1 MEPEMIGNPIEL
13 IREQLGHEYA
23 ELLVEITRTAT
34 LLGFGIF
41 IVGGTVRDL
50 ILKRDLKDID
60 LSVTGDAILLVDE
73 VSKSLDVDIVR
84 YRKFRTATIKTGRIE
99 IDVVSARS
107 EIYPN
112 SGALP
117 EVKLGDI
124 HDDLKRRDF
133 TINAMAISINE
144 PYHLVDSEDGRSDLS
159 AGTVRV
165 LHNRSFIDDPTRLF
179 RMFRYASRFD
189 FDIDENTYIAA
200 KSAISKQ
207 CLATIS
213 KERLTNEVLLM
224 LEEPH
229 VDNAFRYFIEF
240 DVLGLPVSAN
250 EKISIEHTN
259 LEFKWIALLSMYRE
273 DCYEQ
278 FCSMFSL
285 DRKNTNMIKDYIDL
299 CSLIKTN
306 DLLAVDRTNI
316 SATYFLL
323 KQVPR
328 PVMDAYVACHPNQL
342 NVNMLMDYMMYTDQ
356 VKINLDPIGLI
367 NLGVDRHHISDV
379 MDILMI
385 GALTGKIASRS
396 DEEKAVVQ
404 YVNEHKI

>member
-1 MEPEMIGNPIEL
+1 MIGNPIEL

-107 EIYPN
+107 EVYPN

-144 PYHLVDSEDGRSDLS
+144 PYHLVDSEDGRSDLN

-213 KERLTNEVLLM
+213 KERLTN
-224 LEEPH
+224 
-229 VDNAFRYFIEF
+229 
-240 DVLGLPVSAN
+240 
-250 EKISIEHTN
+250 
-259 LEFKWIALLSMYRE
+259 
-273 DCYEQ
+273 
-278 FCSMFSL
+278 
-285 DRKNTNMIKDYIDL
+285 
-299 CSLIKTN
+299 
-306 DLLAVDRTNI
+306 
-316 SATYFLL
+316 
-323 KQVPR
+323 
-328 PVMDAYVACHPNQL
+328 
-342 NVNMLMDYMMYTDQ
+342 
-356 VKINLDPIGLI
+356 
-367 NLGVDRHHISDV
+367 
-379 MDILMI
+379 
-385 GALTGKIASRS
+385 
-396 DEEKAVVQ
+396 
-404 YVNEHKI
+404 